1 MNNQVSQD
9 GKNKD
14 TELDA
19 LIKNMADHHQPQLPS
34 PGLIWWRAQVR
45 KKLEAKERVERPMA
59 IMRMLVSAAGAVV
72 LLGLVVVNWLT
83 FHAGTQPSNLIL
95 LLAVA
100 VAAAA
105 AIIFASSLRTFKA

>member
-1 MNNQVSQD
+1 NNEVNNANNND
-9 GKNKD
+9 AP
-14 TELDA
+14 LDA
-19 LIKNMADHHQPQLPS
+19 LIKNMADRHQPQLPS
-34 PGLIWWRAQVR
+34 PGLIWWRAQVL

-59 IMRMLVSAAGAVV
+59 IMRMVVSAVGAAL

-83 FHAGTQPSNLIL
+83 FHAGTQQSNLIL

-105 AIIFASSLRTFKA
+105 AIIFATSLRTFKA